1 MKRRAEDYPFY
12 DIPGPIAVAHRGGH
26 DAGAKEENSL
36 AAIESAKNAGIT
48 YVEVDVIDTADG
60 HGLLY
65 HDARNR
71 RDAKRWGLELTSV
84 IQSQT
89 LDEIRSYLK
98 AGSEEIPTI
107 EEVLATFP
115 DLRIFIDIKT
125 KEAIN
130 PVVRDVER
138 QRAHDRVSLGS
149 FNYKITKTAAELL
162 GGQERIA
169 TNPSKW
175 VTYML
180 NYSGV
185 VTPRFLRDSKAT
197 SLQPVDSTVSDI
209 MIERARDLGWHVI
222 VWPGDISKGND
233 NRQYLERNLA
243 RGVHGIISNYPSELV
258 RTFTERGH
266 HSSISLPLGGLAIE
280 GATA

>member
-89 LDEIRSYLK
+89 LDEIRSYLR
-98 AGSEEIPTI
+98 AGNEEIPTL

-115 DLRIFIDIKT
+115 DLRFFIDIKT
-125 KEAIN
+125 KGAIN
-130 PVVRDVER
+130 PVVRDVET
-138 QRAHDRVSLGS
+138 QQAYDRVSLGS
-149 FNYKITKTAAELL
+149 FNY
-162 GGQERIA
+162 RI
-169 TNPSKW
+169 
-175 VTYML
+175 
-180 NYSGV
+180 
-185 VTPRFLRDSKAT
+185 D
-197 SLQPVDSTVSDI
+197 
-209 MIERARDLGWHVI
+209 
-222 VWPGDISKGND
+222 
-233 NRQYLERNLA
+233 
-243 RGVHGIISNYPSELV
+243 
-258 RTFTERGH
+258 
-266 HSSISLPLGGLAIE
+266 
-280 GATA
+280 